1 MRIIIQVRYVYK
13 KPDTVNPSYIQKKL
27 YSIIKSSIL
36 DLARVIDTS
45 LVLQKSF
52 QRNRNVHAQP
62 LNHLTNLGDRYFYH
76 PIPFVD
82 VPLITQK
89 RDSWHSVAFSNFSL
103 DTFVPNFFI
112 TNSTQS
118 IDIGQNSDKSIS
130 DFWISGQA
138 LINENYHNSRTSND
152 IDMKLEPVTKLD
164 K

>member
-1 MRIIIQVRYVYK
+1 MRSIIQVRYVYK
-13 KPDTVNPSYIQKKL
+13 KPDPVNPSYIQKKL
-27 YSIIKSSIL
+27 YSIIKGSIL

-103 DTFVPNFFI
+103 DTFVPNLV
-112 TNSTQS
+112 SLTQLS
-118 IDIGQNSDKSIS
+118 LQILGKTQTGV
-130 DFWISGQA
+130 FLISGF
-138 LINENYHNSRTSND
+138 LV
-152 IDMKLEPVTKLD
+152 MPL
-164 K
+164 